1 MPSNTNHE
9 IIKIGLVQMSCDEDP
24 ALNLQSADSGVRSAA
39 KQGAQII
46 CLQELFRSLY
56 FCQTE
61 DSKWFDLAEEIQGS
75 TTQHMSKLAQELAVV
90 LIVPLFE
97 KRASGIY
104 HNSAVVLDAD
114 GSLAGKYRKMH
125 IPDDPCFYEKFY
137 FTPGDLGF
145 QTIATRYG
153 QVGVLICWDQ
163 WFPEAARLT
172 ALSGAQFLFYPTAIG
187 YQESDAGEAAKQTAA
202 WETIQK
208 SHAIA
213 NGVFTIAVN
222 RVGKENKIKFWGQ
235 SLVCDPFGEVLA
247 RASADDPEVL
257 VVDCDLAHIEE
268 TRRGWPFL
276 RDRRI
281 DAYQNL
287 SRLFIDQ
294 NES

>member
-1 MPSNTNHE
+1 MPSNTNNE
-9 IIKIGLVQMSCDEDP
+9 IIKIGLVQMGGSEDP
-24 ALNLQSADSGVRSAA
+24 ALNLREAERGVREAA

-61 DSKWFDLAEEIQGS
+61 DSQWFDLAEEIQGS
-75 TTQHMSKLAQELAVV
+75 TTRHMSELAEELSVA

-97 KRASGIY
+97 KRSSGIY
-104 HNSAVVLDAD
+104 HNSAVVIDAD
-114 GSLAGKYRKMH
+114 GSMAGKYRKMH

-145 QTIATRYG
+145 QSIPTRYG

-187 YQESDAGEAAKQTAA
+187 FQESDAGEATKQTAA

-208 SHAIA
+208 AHAIA

-222 RVGKENKIKFWGQ
+222 RVGRENKIQFWGQ
-235 SLVCDPFGEVLA
+235 SFACDPFGEVLA
-247 RASADDPEVL
+247 RASADNPEVL
-257 VVDCDLAHIEE
+257 VVDCNLGLIEE

-276 RDRRI
+276 RDRRT

-287 SRLFIDQ
+287 SRIYIDQ